1 MTYNRRKF
9 IRTSTLGAVAA
20 SSLSINCQTNL
31 SQTRDGIYMGG
42 FSDKPIKKIRAA
54 FIGLNRGGSHL
65 RNFATIPNTE
75 VVALSDLY
83 EENIKREQ
91 EANNENNTNRH
102 ESHEQKQNG
111 TTETTEIETNH
122 KLKPA
127 NIKLNENKQT
137 EHVHKLEY
145 NFI

>member
-91 EANNENNTNRH
+91 ERLYQYNSNTN
-102 ESHEQKQNG
+102 N
-111 TTETTEIETNH
+111 
-122 KLKPA
+122 LKTYWGD
-127 NIKLNENKQT
+127 ENKW
-137 EHVHKLEY
+137 KLMLKEVKPDVAVSY
-145 NFI
+145 THLTLPTKA